1 MMTEAIQIGNRTI
14 TASELI
20 SLLANYQM
28 LPQLQRELII
38 DEAIEQSSHSANVT
52 IECTS
57 EEVAQAKQQFYTE
70 KQFKNE
76 EDIQAWMAR
85 QGLNPEQIEVITTRK
100 LKIEK
105 FKQATWGNKLES
117 YFFQSKAKLD
127 KVIYS
132 LLRTQDV
139 GIAQELYFRI
149 QAKENSFA
157 NLAREY
163 SLGPEAQTGGL
174 VGPVELNALHP
185 IMVQMLSSS
194 QPGQILPPS
203 RIAEWFV
210 ILRLEKFIPAQLDE
224 LMKVR
229 LLNELF
235 ENWLQ
240 EQQKQIMSAPQGER
254 DRGRQGEA
262 GDKPLT

>member
-1 MMTEAIQIGNRTI
+1 MTEALQIGNRTI

-20 SLLANYQM
+20 SLLASYQM

-38 DEAIEQSSHSANVT
+38 DEAIEQNSRSANVV
-52 IECTS
+52 IECTP
-57 EEVAQAKQQFYTE
+57 EEVAQAKQQFYAE
-70 KQFKNE
+70 KQLKNE
-76 EDIQAWMAR
+76 EDIQAWMVR
-85 QGLNPEQIEVITTRK
+85 QGLTYEQLEAITTRK

-117 YFFQSKAKLD
+117 YFFQSKSKLD

-132 LLRTQDV
+132 LLRTQDI

-149 QAKENSFA
+149 QAKESSFA
-157 NLAREY
+157 DLAREY

-185 IMVQMLSSS
+185 VMVQMLSSS
-194 QPGQILPPS
+194 QPGQILPPT

-210 ILRLEKFIPAQLDE
+210 ILRLEKFIPAQLDDFMKAR
-224 LMKVR
+224 LM
-229 LLNELF
+229 NELF

-240 EQQKQIMSAPQGER
+240 EQQKQMMSAHQQQLATQNQQDVE
-254 DRGRQGEA
+254 Q
-262 GDKPLT
+262 PLT

>member
-1 MMTEAIQIGNRTI
+1 MTEALQIGNRTI
-14 TASELI
+14 AASELI
-20 SLLANYQM
+20 PLLASYQM

-38 DEAIEQSSHSANVT
+38 DEAIEQSSRSGNVT
-52 IECTS
+52 IEYTP
-57 EEVAQAKQQFYTE
+57 EEIAQAQQQFYAE
-70 KQFKNE
+70 KQLKSE
-76 EDIQAWMAR
+76 ADIQAWMAYH
-85 QGLNPEQIEVITTRK
+85 GLTPNQLENVTTRK

-105 FKQATWGNKLES
+105 FKQVTWGSKLES
-117 YFFQSKAKLD
+117 YFFQCKGKLD

-149 QAKENSFA
+149 QAEEKSFA
-157 NLAREY
+157 EVAREF

-185 IMVQMLSSS
+185 TMVQMLHSS
-194 QPGQILPPS
+194 QPGQILPPT

-224 LMKVR
+224 SMKVR

-235 ENWLQ
+235 EMWLQ
-240 EQQKQIMSAPQGER
+240 EQQRQIVSVSNDADEGDEEQG
-254 DRGRQGEA
+254 
-262 GDKPLT
+262 KNN

>member
-1 MMTEAIQIGNRTI
+1 MTEAIQIGNRTI

-20 SLLANYQM
+20 SLLASYQM

-38 DEAIEQSSHSANVT
+38 DQAIEQNSGSAKIA
-52 IECTS
+52 IEYTP
-57 EEVAQAKQQFYTE
+57 EEVAQAKQQFYAE

-76 EDIQAWMAR
+76 EDIQTWMAH
-85 QGLNPEQIEVITTRK
+85 QGLTADQLEVITTRK
-100 LKIEK
+100 LRIEK

-117 YFFQSKAKLD
+117 YFFQSKTKLD

-139 GIAQELYFRI
+139 GISQELYFRI

-157 NLAREY
+157 DLAGEY

-174 VGPVELNALHP
+174 VGPIELNALHP
-185 IMVQMLSSS
+185 VMVQMLSSS
-194 QPGQILPPS
+194 QPGQILPPT

-224 LMKVR
+224 FMKVR

-235 ENWLQ
+235 ETWLQ
-240 EQQKQIMSAPQGER
+240 EQQKQIMSAPQEEEGT
-254 DRGRQGEA
+254 GREGG

>member
-1 MMTEAIQIGNRTI
+1 MIQALQIGNRTI
-14 TASELI
+14 AASELI
-20 SLLANYQM
+20 SLLASYQM
-28 LPQLQRELII
+28 LPQLQRELIV
-38 DEAIEQSSHSANVT
+38 DEAIEQSSRSANVV
-52 IECTS
+52 IEFTP
-57 EEVAQAKQQFYTE
+57 EEIAQAKQQFYAE
-70 KQFKNE
+70 KQLKNE
-76 EDIQAWMAR
+76 EDVQAWMAR
-85 QGLNPEQIEVITTRK
+85 QGVTYEQLEGITTRK

-117 YFFQSKAKLD
+117 YFFQSKSKLD

-157 NLAREY
+157 DLAREY

-185 IMVQMLSSS
+185 LMVQMLSSS
-194 QPGQILPPS
+194 QPGQILPPT

-224 LMKVR
+224 LMKTR

-235 ENWLQ
+235 ETWLQ
-240 EQQKQIMSAPQGER
+240 EQQKQIMSAQREQAATQTQE
-254 DRGRQGEA
+254 DV
-262 GDKPLT
+262 

>member
-1 MMTEAIQIGNRTI
+1 MTELLQIGNRTI
-14 TASELI
+14 TPSELI
-20 SLLANYQM
+20 PLLASYQM
-28 LPQLQRELII
+28 LPQIMRELII
-38 DEAIEQSSHSANVT
+38 DQAIAT
-52 IECTS
+52 IECS
-57 EEVAQAKQQFYTE
+57 PEEVIQAQQQFNAE
-70 KQFKNE
+70 KQFKTE
-76 EDIQAWMAR
+76 ADLQSWVLYH
-85 QGLNPEQIEVITTRK
+85 GLSLNQLEAVTTRK

-132 LLRTQDV
+132 LLRTQDA
-139 GIAQELYFRI
+139 GIVQELYFRI
-149 QAKENSFA
+149 QAQEQSFA
-157 NLAREY
+157 DVAREY

-185 IMVQMLSSS
+185 VMVQMFSNS
-194 QPGQILPPS
+194 QPGQLLPPT

-210 ILRLEKFIPAQLDE
+210 ILRLEKLITAQLDE
-224 LMKVR
+224 PMKAR

-240 EQQKQIMSAPQGER
+240 EEHKKITTVEGES
-254 DRGRQGEA
+254 
-262 GDKPLT
+262 

>member
-1 MMTEAIQIGNRTI
+1 MTEALQIGNRKI
-14 TASELI
+14 AASELI
-20 SLLANYQM
+20 SLLASYQM
-28 LPQLQRELII
+28 LPQLQRELIV
-38 DEAIEQSSHSANVT
+38 DEAIEQTSRSANVT
-52 IECTS
+52 IDLTP
-57 EEVAQAKQQFYTE
+57 EEVAQAKQQFYAE
-70 KQFKNE
+70 KQLKNE

-85 QGLNPEQIEVITTRK
+85 QGLSYEQLEAVTTRK

-105 FKQATWGNKLES
+105 FKQATWGNKLEA

-157 NLAREY
+157 DLAREY

-185 IMVQMLSSS
+185 VMVQMLSSS
-194 QPGQILPPS
+194 QPGQILPPT

-224 LMKVR
+224 SMKAR

-235 ENWLQ
+235 EAWLQ
-240 EQQKQIMSAPQGER
+240 EQQKQMMSARLEQAATETHE
-254 DRGRQGEA
+254 DVE
-262 GDKPLT
+262 KPLT

>member
-1 MMTEAIQIGNRTI
+1 MTEAIQIGNRTI

-20 SLLANYQM
+20 SLLASYQM

-38 DEAIEQSSHSANVT
+38 DEAIEQSSRSAKVA
-52 IECTS
+52 ICTP
-57 EEVAQAKQQFYTE
+57 EEVAQAKQQFYAE

-76 EDIQAWMAR
+76 EDIQAWMAY
-85 QGLNPEQIEVITTRK
+85 QGLTPEQLEVITTRK

-105 FKQATWGNKLES
+105 FKRATWGNKLES

-157 NLAREY
+157 DLAREY

-174 VGPVELNALHP
+174 VGPIELNALHP
-185 IMVQMLSSS
+185 VMVQMLSSS
-194 QPGQILPPS
+194 QPGQILPPN

-224 LMKVR
+224 FIKVR

-235 ENWLQ
+235 ETWLQ
-240 EQQKQIMSAPQGER
+240 EQQKQIMSAPQGNGAQN
-254 DRGRQGEA
+254 DRE
-262 GDKPLT
+262 KPINL

>member
-1 MMTEAIQIGNRTI
+1 MTQALQIGNRTI
-14 TASELI
+14 AASELI
-20 SLLANYQM
+20 SLLASYQM
-28 LPQLQRELII
+28 LPQLQRELIV
-38 DEAIEQSSHSANVT
+38 DEAIEQSSRSANVV
-52 IECTS
+52 IEFTP
-57 EEVAQAKQQFYTE
+57 EEVAQAKQQFYAE
-70 KQFKNE
+70 KQLKNE
-76 EDIQAWMAR
+76 EDVQAWMAR
-85 QGLNPEQIEVITTRK
+85 QGVTYEQLEGITTRK

-117 YFFQSKAKLD
+117 YFFQSKSKLD

-157 NLAREY
+157 DLAREY

-185 IMVQMLSSS
+185 LMVQMLSSS
-194 QPGQILPPS
+194 QPGQILPPT
-203 RIAEWFV
+203 RIADWFV

-224 LMKVR
+224 LMKTR

-235 ENWLQ
+235 ETWLQ
-240 EQQKQIMSAPQGER
+240 EQQKQIMSAQREQAATQTQE
-254 DRGRQGEA
+254 DVE
-262 GDKPLT
+262 KPLA

>member
-1 MMTEAIQIGNRTI
+1 MTEALQIGNRTI

-20 SLLANYQM
+20 SLLASYQM

-38 DEAIEQSSHSANVT
+38 DEAIEQNSRSTNVA
-52 IECTS
+52 IEFTP
-57 EEVAQAKQQFYTE
+57 EEVAQAKQQFYAE
-70 KQFKNE
+70 KQLKNE

-85 QGLNPEQIEVITTRK
+85 QGLTYQQLEAITTRK

-117 YFFQSKAKLD
+117 YFFQSKSKLD

-157 NLAREY
+157 DLAREY

-185 IMVQMLSSS
+185 VMVQMLSSS
-194 QPGQILPPS
+194 QPGQILPPT

-224 LMKVR
+224 FMKAR

-235 ENWLQ
+235 ETWLQ
-240 EQQKQIMSAPQGER
+240 EQQKQIMSAQQEQAATQKQK
-254 DRGRQGEA
+254 DVDNQ
-262 GDKPLT
+262 LT

>member
-1 MMTEAIQIGNRTI
+1 MTEAIQIGNRTI

-20 SLLANYQM
+20 SLLASYQM

-38 DEAIEQSSHSANVT
+38 DEAIEQSRFEKVV
-52 IECTS
+52 IECTP
-57 EEVAQAKQQFYTE
+57 EEIAQAKQQFYAE

-76 EDIQAWMAR
+76 EDIQAWIAR
-85 QGLNPEQIEVITTRK
+85 QGLTPEQLEVITTRK

-157 NLAREY
+157 DLAREY

-174 VGPVELNALHP
+174 VGPIELNALHP
-185 IMVQMLSSS
+185 VMVQMLSSS
-194 QPGQILPPS
+194 QPGQILPPT
-203 RIAEWFV
+203 RIADWFV

-224 LMKVR
+224 FMKVR

-235 ENWLQ
+235 EIWLQ
-240 EQQKQIMSAPQGER
+240 EQQKQIISAAQGE
-254 DRGRQGEA
+254 GGTGGQQE
-262 GDKPLT
+262 GDKP

>member
-1 MMTEAIQIGNRTI
+1 MTEAIQIGNRTI

-20 SLLANYQM
+20 SLLASYQM
-28 LPQLQRELII
+28 LPQLQRELIL
-38 DEAIEQSSHSANVT
+38 DEAIDQSSRSANVAIST
-52 IECTS
+52 L
-57 EEVAQAKQQFYTE
+57 EEVSQAKQQFYAE
-70 KQFKNE
+70 KQLKNE
-76 EDIQAWMAR
+76 EDIQAWMAH
-85 QGLNPEQIEVITTRK
+85 QGVTPEQLEVIITRK

-105 FKQATWGNKLES
+105 FKQTTWGNKLES

-157 NLAREY
+157 DLAREY

-174 VGPVELNALHP
+174 VGPIELNALHP

-194 QPGQILPPS
+194 QPGQILPPT
-203 RIAEWFV
+203 RIADWFV

-224 LMKVR
+224 FMKVR

-235 ENWLQ
+235 EIWLQ
-240 EQQKQIMSAPQGER
+240 EQQKQIMSAPRPEAGT
-254 DRGRQGEA
+254 GRQGE
-262 GDKPLT
+262 GDQPLT

>member
-1 MMTEAIQIGNRTI
+1 MTEAIQIGNRTI
-14 TASELI
+14 TVSELI

-28 LPQLQRELII
+28 LPQLQRELLI
-38 DEAIEQSSHSANVT
+38 DEAIEQNSHSANVA
-52 IECTS
+52 ICTP
-57 EEVAQAKQQFYTE
+57 EEVAQAKQQFYAE
-70 KQFKNE
+70 KQLKNE
-76 EDIQAWMAR
+76 EDIQAWMAH
-85 QGLNPEQIEVITTRK
+85 QKLTSEQLEVITTRK

-105 FKQATWGNKLES
+105 FKQATWGNRLES

-149 QAKENSFA
+149 QAKENSFTDS
-157 NLAREY
+157 AREY

-174 VGPVELNALHP
+174 VGPIELNALHP
-185 IMVQMLSSS
+185 VMVQMLSSS
-194 QPGQILPPS
+194 QPGHILPPT
-203 RIAEWFV
+203 RIADWFV
-210 ILRLEKFIPAQLDE
+210 ILRLEKFIPVQLDE
-224 LMKVR
+224 FMKGR

-235 ENWLQ
+235 EIWLQ
-240 EQQKQIMSAPQGER
+240 EQQKQIMSAPQGEG
-254 DRGRQGEA
+254 DAGRQGE

>member
-1 MMTEAIQIGNRTI
+1 MTEAIQIGNRTI

-20 SLLANYQM
+20 SLLASYQM

-38 DEAIEQSSHSANVT
+38 DEAIEQNSHSAKVV
-52 IECTS
+52 CTP
-57 EEVAQAKQQFYTE
+57 EEVTQAKQQFFAE

-76 EDIQAWMAR
+76 EDIQTWMAH
-85 QGLNPEQIEVITTRK
+85 QGLTPEQLEVIITRK

-117 YFFQSKAKLD
+117 YFFQSKTKLD

-157 NLAREY
+157 DLAREY

-185 IMVQMLSSS
+185 VMVQMLSSS
-194 QPGQILPPS
+194 QPGQILPPA
-203 RIAEWFV
+203 RIADWFV

-224 LMKVR
+224 FMKVR

-235 ENWLQ
+235 ETWLQ
-240 EQQKQIMSAPQGER
+240 EQKKQIMSAPR
-254 DRGRQGEA
+254 PDAKTGRQGE
-262 GDKPLT
+262 GDQPLT

>member
-1 MMTEAIQIGNRTI
+1 MTEALQIGNRKI
-14 TASELI
+14 AASELI
-20 SLLANYQM
+20 SLLASYQM
-28 LPQLQRELII
+28 LPQLQRELIV
-38 DEAIEQSSHSANVT
+38 DEAIEQTSRLANVAIDLT
-52 IECTS
+52 P
-57 EEVAQAKQQFYTE
+57 EEVAQAKQQFYAE
-70 KQFKNE
+70 KQLKNE
-76 EDIQAWMAR
+76 EDIQAWMTR
-85 QGLNPEQIEVITTRK
+85 QGLSYEQLEAVTTRK

-105 FKQATWGNKLES
+105 FKQATWGNKLEA

-157 NLAREY
+157 DLAREY

-185 IMVQMLSSS
+185 VMVQMLSSS
-194 QPGQILPPS
+194 QPGQILPPT

-224 LMKVR
+224 SMKAR

-235 ENWLQ
+235 EAWLQ
-240 EQQKQIMSAPQGER
+240 EQQKQMMSARLEQATTETH
-254 DRGRQGEA
+254 EEVE
-262 GDKPLT
+262 KPLT

>member
-1 MMTEAIQIGNRTI
+1 MTEAIQIGNRTI
-14 TASELI
+14 TVSELI

-28 LPQLQRELII
+28 LPQLQRELLI
-38 DEAIEQSSHSANVT
+38 DEAIEQNSRSANVAT
-52 IECTS
+52 CTP
-57 EEVAQAKQQFYTE
+57 EEVAQAKQQFYAE

-76 EDIQAWMAR
+76 EDIQAWMAHQR
-85 QGLNPEQIEVITTRK
+85 LTPEQLEVITTRK

-157 NLAREY
+157 DLAREY

-174 VGPVELNALHP
+174 VGPIELNALHP
-185 IMVQMLSSS
+185 VMVQMLSSS
-194 QPGQILPPS
+194 QPGQILPPT
-203 RIAEWFV
+203 RIADWFV

-224 LMKVR
+224 FMKGR

-235 ENWLQ
+235 EIWLQ
-240 EQQKQIMSAPQGER
+240 EQQKQIMSAPQGEG
-254 DRGRQGEA
+254 DAGRQGE